1 MWMLTPCFLYSLWNY
16 EPNKPLLFI
25 NDSLGYSFIA
35 AQTKTKPN
43 RKLELSCHSLVMSDK
58 KSNIHVV
65 GVPVGE
71 EKEGQ
76 AEKVLEEIIT

>member
-1 MWMLTPCFLYSLWNY
+1 
-16 EPNKPLLFI
+16 
-25 NDSLGYSFIA
+25 
-35 AQTKTKPN
+35 
-43 RKLELSCHSLVMSDK
+43 MSDK

-65 GVPVGE
+65 EVPVGE